1 MVTILYLIRY
11 VKYELSITMD
21 GRTSCTEDQYIAMSI
36 QSGVHKEHMYSG
48 IISYRVSKNPKPRF
62 ITTDDGILVL
72 LPKINSRV
80 IISSTLHFCDAGF
93 YEEGKFQITW
103 SQESP
108 GCGKW
113 WPGDVLLEMRA
124 GLSPTYSLTN
134 GR

>member
-1 MVTILYLIRY
+1 MTIFYSIRH

-21 GRTSCTEDQYIAMSI
+21 GRTSCTEDQYITMFI
-36 QSGVHKEHMYSG
+36 QSEHMYSG
-48 IISYRVSKNPKPRF
+48 IISYRVSKNPKQRF

-80 IISSTLHFCDAGF
+80 IMSSTLHFCDAGL

-113 WPGDVLLEMRA
+113 WPGDVLLETRA
-124 GLSPTYSLTN
+124 GLSTTYSITDA
-134 GR
+134 R